1 MRKLILPAFLLL
13 ATQWHAQNV
22 DTTQVQDITE
32 VIINQTK
39 TYKNENA
46 FAVSKLNLK
55 DIENPQVYISIPKV
69 ILRDQVATNFKSV
82 LSNATGITRL
92 WESTSRGGDGAEY
105 YTMRGFSTQ
114 SRLVNGMASFNN
126 GGLDP
131 QNIENIDVI
140 KGPSG
145 TLYGGSLV
153 SYGGLINIQTK
164 KPEDHF
170 KGNINYITGT
180 NALHR
185 VTADVNTPISH
196 GLFLRVNTA
205 YHQENS
211 FQDAGF
217 TRSFFIAPS
226 LKYKANERLTFL
238 VNTEFKSNK
247 GANAPMI
254 FLNRNAPLS
263 FHSMDLFEKNYK
275 KSYTSNNL
283 TTENPSFNIQSQM
296 IYKLSPS
303 WTSQTLVS
311 SSSSKALGYYH
322 YLWDSSNGDEFS
334 RLVSKAN
341 SETLATGIQQN
352 FIGDF
357 SIGTMR
363 NRLVVGLDY
372 LGTNVINNDSE
383 WVGYGTISL
392 KNQTDTGIL
401 TTQGADQA
409 LANAKVVPA
418 QAKTNI
424 KSLYFSNVLNLTPKL
439 SAMVSLRVDN
449 FSGKPTQW
457 SEDKI
462 ENQTSFSPKL
472 GVVYQP
478 ILGSLSLFANYMNGF
493 QYLAPVKVTAAG
505 GGTPTLKIFDP
516 ERANQWEVG
525 AKANLVKNKLS
536 LTLSYYHINVSNKIM
551 TDPEN
556 INNSIQG
563 GEVLSEG
570 FELSAVGN
578 PIEGLSFIAGLS
590 KNYAT
595 QLSGDPSYDNQRPE
609 EAGPKILANL
619 WAHYKIPSG
628 TLQNLSFGAGLNYAS
643 EQHTLNRTTTG
654 RFTLPSYTVLNAMV
668 GYFPNRYS
676 IALKLD
682 NLTNKHY
689 YSGWSTVS
697 PQKLRTLS
705 LSLGFNF

>member
-185 VTADVNTPISH
+185 VTADVNTPISD